1 MNTLM
6 LDHDRGPG
14 HALIECS
21 ASGCTARHLIE
32 DISWVPDQ
40 VVISRITEAG
50 WSTKPDLCPEHGGVI
65 ADRAYLLIDRE
76 MSEDLAVLYPSIEKA
91 EDALANSD
99 LIDSLCEEDCL
110 DAWVHQ
116 DTDPLSNMLCR
127 ELIIP

>member
-40 VVISRITEAG
+40 VVISRLTEAG

-116 DTDPLSNMLCR
+116 ATDPLSNMLCR